1 MGSSRSIESKETFNF
16 WTGCAAHT
24 IDLILEDIG
33 KIKQMDSTIV
43 RARSLTAF
51 FYSHTRVLAL
61 MRKCLGKDLVRAGV
75 TRFAI
80 AYLNLK
86 SLLDNKKELGRLFRE
101 NELNEMG
108 YLKSDKGKNVAKTVR
123 SETFWKN
130 VDSAVNFFE
139 PLANVLRRMD
149 SDVPAM
155 SFLHGCLLDAKKEI
169 AKRFDNDASRYKDV
183 WEKIDRRWDNKL
195 KTPLHL
201 AGYYL
206 NPYYYYPNKI
216 DIKSDGRFN
225 EGLVTVS
232 QRWLPM

>member
-1 MGSSRSIESKETFNF
+1 M
-16 WTGCAAHT
+16 
-24 IDLILEDIG
+24 
-33 KIKQMDSTIV
+33 
-43 RARSLTAF
+43 
-51 FYSHTRVLAL
+51 VLAL

-75 TRFAI
+75 THFAT

-130 VDSAVNFFE
+130 VDSTVNFFE

-155 SFLHGCLLDAKKEI
+155 GFLHGCLLDAKKEI